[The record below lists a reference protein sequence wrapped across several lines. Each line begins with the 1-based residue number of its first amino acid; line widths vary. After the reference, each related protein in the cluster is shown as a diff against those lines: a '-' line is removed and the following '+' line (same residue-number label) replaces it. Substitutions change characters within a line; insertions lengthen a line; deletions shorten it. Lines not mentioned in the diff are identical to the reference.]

1 MPMSRIFSK
10 NEKGEDVL
18 ICAIDLDTE
27 KVTYYVSQEEL
38 ADQRKRI
45 MKNVSLVAS
54 DMAKRDPT
62 AALFHL
68 HDKA

>member
-1 MPMSRIFSK
+1 MPMSRVFSK

-27 KVTYYVSQEEL
+27 EVTYYVSQEEL
-38 ADQRKRI
+38 AKRRERI
-45 MKNVSLVAS
+45 MKKVSLVAS

-68 HDKA
+68 NNKA